1 MFEEFIHYSTKG
13 IEIAGV
19 IVIIGGAIFA
29 TFTYLKSYR
38 NATES
43 SYEAFRKQLG
53 RSILLG
59 LEFLVAADIIATV
72 AIKPSIESVAI
83 LGLIVMIRTFLSFS
97 LGIELEGK
105 LPWRHRVS
113 SLKEEN
119 SLK

>member
-1 MFEEFIHYSTKG
+1 MFENFIHYSTKG

-19 IVIIGGAIFA
+19 MVIIGGAIFA
-29 TFTYLKSYR
+29 TYSYLKNYR
-38 NATES
+38 DATEL

-72 AIKPSIESVAI
+72 AIEPSLGSVMT
-83 LGLIVMIRTFLSFS
+83 LGLIVVIRTFLSFS

-105 LPWRHRVS
+105 LPWRNRDA
-113 SLKEEN
+113 LPKINQEG
-119 SLK
+119 L